1 MPRFTRL
8 ISTLVLAVLS
18 FSISAKVIQVLPGHN
33 TMQPA
38 LAQLVN
44 GDTLVLV
51 DGTYTVDST
60 PTLTVS
66 ATIRSISP
74 GVRPRLVMT
83 NGSGGSAL
91 TVSSTSTLA
100 IIQGIDFV
108 THPLTNGAISGLSS
122 SAVTLRLIDTRISD
136 FLSVNTGSSVI
147 VGNDLPG
154 RTTVFGSHTVFAGNT
169 IIGTGASIRSTI
181 SYIIGN
187 RFACTSRVLANGTNQ
202 KPCTL
207 LSVGSD
213 VNYVVANRFEHDVDG
228 LLSFVEGDTIRAL
241 NVTGTNRHIYNNLFD
256 FKGGGMYFTAAG
268 IVQAINTTGTSGIN
282 DIANNL
288 VVFSGSMP
296 APSKVESSAINLVG
310 VGRATNNMV
319 VDFAGLALSSNN
331 DLIEYVYNLCSG
343 VGDLG
348 KCTPDNN
355 NVSTAPQF
363 AETTNYTLAAGS
375 PAVNGGDP
383 GLHLS
388 DLDGTRSDIGLH
400 GGRFG
405 FLQYDL
411 QRADSGKPYLYPLFD
426 EVNLTNLNE
435 VVVKA
440 ISIARFK

>member
-1 MPRFTRL
+1 
-8 ISTLVLAVLS
+8 
-18 FSISAKVIQVLPGHN
+18 
-33 TMQPA
+33 
-38 LAQLVN
+38 
-44 GDTLVLV
+44 
-51 DGTYTVDST
+51 
-60 PTLTVS
+60 
-66 ATIRSISP
+66 
-74 GVRPRLVMT
+74 
-83 NGSGGSAL
+83 
-91 TVSSTSTLA
+91 
-100 IIQGIDFV
+100 
-108 THPLTNGAISGLSS
+108 
-122 SAVTLRLIDTRISD
+122 
-136 FLSVNTGSSVI
+136 
-147 VGNDLPG
+147 
-154 RTTVFGSHTVFAGNT
+154 
-169 IIGTGASIRSTI
+169 
-181 SYIIGN
+181 
-187 RFACTSRVLANGTNQ
+187 
-202 KPCTL
+202 
-207 LSVGSD
+207 
-213 VNYVVANRFEHDVDG
+213 VVANRFEHDVDG

-256 FKGGGMYFTAAG
+256 FKGGGMYFTAGG
-268 IVQAINTTGTSGIN
+268 IVQAINTTNGIN
-282 DIANNL
+282 DVANNL
-288 VVFSGSMP
+288 VVFSGNML
-296 APSKVESSAINLVG
+296 APSKLESTAINLVG

-319 VDFAGLALSSNN
+319 VHFAGVALSSNN

-363 AETTNYTLAAGS
+363 AETKIYTLAAGS